1 MEKRA
6 IVLGGGGSRGAYQI
20 GVWRALRELG
30 IDYQIVTGA
39 SVGALNGVMMVQRDY
54 DRAEQLWQK
63 ISTEDVVNLKIAPER
78 IDYKKPG
85 WEREV
90 WKNFVQAAAANGG
103 ADFSPLEKTI
113 SQVVDEEK
121 VRDSEV
127 DFGLVTVEFP
137 SMKPAELTIEQI
149 PKGELAEFLLAS
161 SSCFPALK
169 SRKIGDVR
177 YVDGAYHDN
186 MPVNLALS
194 MGASEVIAV
203 DLEGPGI
210 VRRPKA
216 GTVPVR
222 YIRCYWN
229 LGPFL
234 WFEPSLSRKNMELG
248 YLDTLRAYRKV
259 EGTAYSFVSGTGE
272 YLQKLLSTPGQ
283 RLLEIFRQWL
293 KAEASGSIGRTLS
306 RGTQLR
312 CQRILR
318 KHGGN
323 LRSSEGFF
331 MAVAEIAGELLKLEH
346 TLLYSADEF
355 HRHLTEDYAPVE
367 KFTGQIV
374 ESFRQQKASVWELVE
389 KVIHEGPLSAVSFCC
404 SAILQAASEGDWPS
418 WIWNLG
424 IVVPES
430 FLTAIYLCLLRM
442 SSENG

>member
-1 MEKRA
+1 MGKRA
-6 IVLGGGGSRGAYQI
+6 VVLGGGGSRGAYQI
-20 GVWRALRELG
+20 GVWRALRELE
-30 IDYQIVTGA
+30 IEYEIVTGA
-39 SVGALNGVMMVQRDY
+39 SVGALNGVMMVQQDY
-54 DRAEQLWQK
+54 ERAEQLWRR
-63 ISTEDVVNLKIAPER
+63 ISTEDVVNLKIAPDQ

-121 VRDSEV
+121 VRHSEV

-149 PKGELAEFLLAS
+149 PNGELGEFLLAS

-186 MPVNLALS
+186 MPINLAIS
-194 MGASEVIAV
+194 MGASEVIAI

-210 VRRPKA
+210 VRRPKTE
-216 GTVPVR
+216 TVPVR

-234 WFEPSLSRKNMELG
+234 WFEPSLSKRNMELG
-248 YLDTLRAYRKV
+248 YLDTLRAYGKV
-259 EGTAYSFVSGTGE
+259 EGTAYSFIPGTGE
-272 YLQKLLSTPGQ
+272 YLQKLLSIPGQ
-283 RLLEIFRQWL
+283 RLLEIFRKWL

-318 KHGGN
+318 KHGGD

-331 MAVAEIAGELLKLEH
+331 MAAAEIAGEQLKLEP
-346 TLLYSADEF
+346 TLLYSAEEF
-355 HRHLTEDYAPVE
+355 HKHLTEAYIPAE
-367 KFTGQIV
+367 KLPEQFAKST
-374 ESFRQQKASVWELVE
+374 RQQKTSVWELAE
-389 KVIHEGPLSAVSFCC
+389 KVMHEGPLHAISFCC
-404 SAILQAASEGDWPS
+404 EAILQAASEGDWPS
-418 WIWNLG
+418 WVWNLG
-424 IVVPES
+424 IIAPES
-430 FLTAIYLCLLRM
+430 FVTAIYLCLLRGC
-442 SSENG
+442 ENR